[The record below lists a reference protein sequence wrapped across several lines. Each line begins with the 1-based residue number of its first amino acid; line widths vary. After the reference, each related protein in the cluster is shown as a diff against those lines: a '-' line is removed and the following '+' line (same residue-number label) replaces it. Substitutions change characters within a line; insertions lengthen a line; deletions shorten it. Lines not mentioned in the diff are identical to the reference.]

1 MKDKIKLTD
10 RRVLLSNRYI
20 QTLKPKDKRYSKG
33 DSEVIGLRI
42 FVFAGGQKTFYYSYT
57 AKNKEHGLEK
67 LGLFG
72 SVNLKEARNV
82 ARKIAKE
89 VMEGRSPIE
98 IKISRASELTVG
110 ELVNT
115 FFDKVLRAP
124 KYKPSTQSKWRT
136 NAKVWIFQKSKDPLI
151 RAMYAK
157 KKLKVCNKKIS
168 DKAKKCPNC
177 GYEKQDEKKWT
188 TTNYI
193 MAIGAAIA
201 VIYLILQIM
210 SPPPKKVIQKP
221 SAEDKNS
228 TQSRYYNAT
237 QDQKNCVNTLRQGV
251 YKDKPLAWKL
261 DSCNVK

>member
-1 MKDKIKLTD
+1 MAL
-10 RRVLLSNRYI
+10 V
-20 QTLKPKDKRYSKG
+20 
-33 DSEVIGLRI
+33 
-42 FVFAGGQKTFYYSYT
+42 AC
-57 AKNKEHGLEK
+57 KE
-67 LGLFG
+67 
-72 SVNLKEARNV
+72 
-82 ARKIAKE
+82 
-89 VMEGRSPIE
+89 
-98 IKISRASELTVG
+98 
-110 ELVNT
+110 
-115 FFDKVLRAP
+115 
-124 KYKPSTQSKWRT
+124 
-136 NAKVWIFQKSKDPLI
+136 
-151 RAMYAK
+151 
-157 KKLKVCNKKIS
+157 CNKKIS

-193 MAIGAAIA
+193 MATGVAIT
-201 VIYLILQIM
+201 VIYLIFQIM